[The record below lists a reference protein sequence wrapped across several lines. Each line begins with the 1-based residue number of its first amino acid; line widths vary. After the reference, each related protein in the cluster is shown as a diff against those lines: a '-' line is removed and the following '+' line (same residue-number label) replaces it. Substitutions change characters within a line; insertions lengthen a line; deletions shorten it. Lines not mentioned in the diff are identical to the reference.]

1 MEFRARNKGEDIQ
14 EYNNKKWEAAGVLAK
29 KVAQAEAAKIY
40 GSSKDRTPLDGMS
53 REYMKQFFDRLVA
66 VLDIV
71 KRNKINT
78 VTLNKEK
85 QVLIQLEKS
94 KKSKGGILQVNL

>member
-1 MEFRARNKGEDIQ
+1 A
-14 EYNNKKWEAAGVLAK
+14 KWESAGVLAK
-29 KVAQAEAAKIY
+29 KVAQAESAKIY
-40 GSSKDRTPLDGMS
+40 GTNKDRTPLDGMT

-71 KRNKINT
+71 KRNKINA

-85 QVLIQLEKS
+85 GILIKLEKS

>member
-40 GSSKDRTPLDGMS
+40 
-53 REYMKQFFDRLVA
+53 LVPTA
-66 VLDIV
+66 VYA
-71 KRNKINT
+71 
-78 VTLNKEK
+78 
-85 QVLIQLEKS
+85 LIMYIT
-94 KKSKGGILQVNL
+94 GFILIFILRRSN

>member
-1 MEFRARNKGEDIQ
+1 
-14 EYNNKKWEAAGVLAK
+14 
-29 KVAQAEAAKIY
+29 
-40 GSSKDRTPLDGMS
+40 
-53 REYMKQFFDRLVA
+53 MKQFFDRLVA

-71 KRNKINT
+71 KRNEITT

-85 QVLIQLEKS
+85 KVLIELEKS